1 MTARVS
7 ASEDDGPITITLGD
21 PEEARE
27 AQELRGGAIVVRSK
41 HGLRDTERL
50 LIEALPAKPPGRLLV
65 PLDPEGAVLIAA
77 RKLWGPSVAIQGWHL
92 DAYVARRARATLERN
107 GVADVEVA
115 LSPDLPGVQ
124 APGQPAPPPV
134 EPFDLVAL
142 PLPKTQ
148 EAALGRELVE
158 QAHAALRAGGR
169 LLASN
174 DDRRADWGK
183 RVLKEVLGNV
193 TVAFDGR
200 KVGLCLGARRT
211 KAHAEV
217 RDHRHPIAV
226 TLRGKALALESRPGV
241 FGHARFDQG
250 TRALAAAADVQERD
264 AILDLGCGYGAL
276 GIACGL
282 AAPEG
287 RVTLVDSNARA
298 VALAERNCAA
308 NGLTA
313 ATALLRADLEELGDA
328 PFDLALAN
336 PPYFAN
342 YRIARA
348 FASTAFARL
357 KKGGRLWMVA
367 KNLEGHVKVVRDAGF
382 EKVEATRAESGHAL
396 IRAIKP

>member
-1 MTARVS
+1 M
-7 ASEDDGPITITLGD
+7 SESDDDGPITITLGD
-21 PEEARE
+21 PDEASE
-27 AQELRGGAIVVRSK
+27 KQKLRGGAIVVRSK

-50 LIEALPAKPPGRLLV
+50 LIGALPEKAPKRLLV

-77 RKLWGPSVAIQGWHL
+77 RKLWGPEVVIQGWHL

-107 GVADVEVA
+107 GVSDVEVLLA
-115 LSPDLPGVQ
+115 PDLPGVQ
-124 APGQPAPPPV
+124 APGQPAPAAI

-142 PLPKTQ
+142 PLPRTQ

-158 QAHAALRAGGR
+158 EAHAALSVGGR
-169 LLASN
+169 LLAAN
-174 DDRRADWGK
+174 DDRQADWAK
-183 RVLKEVLGNV
+183 RVLKEVLGNA
-193 TVAFDGR
+193 TVAFSPTGR
-200 KVGLCLGARRT
+200 DRKLGLCLGARRT

-226 TLRGKALALESRPGV
+226 TLRGKELALESRPGV

-250 TRALAAAADVQERD
+250 TRALAAAADVQPND

-308 NGLTA
+308 NGLTK
-313 ATALLRADLEELGDA
+313 ATALLRADLEELGEA

-348 FASTAFARL
+348 FAATAFARL
-357 KKGGRLWMVA
+357 KQGGRLWMVA
-367 KNLEGHVKVVRDAGF
+367 KNLEAHQKVVVEAGF

-396 IRAIKP
+396 IRAIRP